1 MKHLFATSFFI
12 LLFGMSASAHVN
24 NDSTH
29 SLHISDKIVKQ
40 LDEKLDLTEAQEAK
54 VYPLM
59 FTKVKKVRDL
69 RHQYHGKKNQQ
80 KLNEELGA
88 VRNQFTMD
96 LRKILTGDQFKQYKK
111 FVKQVRN
118 HHKKNGTDT
127 DGTEPEDT
135 HENNVL

>member
-1 MKHLFATSFFI
+1 VS
-12 LLFGMSASAHVN
+12 

-40 LDEKLDLTEAQEAK
+40 LDEELNLTEEQEAK

-59 FTKVKKVRDL
+59 FTKVKTVRNL
-69 RHQYHGKKNQQ
+69 RHQYHGKKNAQ
-80 KLNEELGA
+80 KLNTELGA

-96 LRKILTGDQFKQYKK
+96 LRKILSADQFKQYKK
-111 FVKQVRN
+111 FVKQVRS
-118 HHKKNGTDT
+118 HHKKNGTET